1 MNGACL
7 TSRVRLAPTL
17 PMSWR
22 LAGIAHDAR
31 ALCAWG
37 RKADLEG
44 FPYG

>member
-1 MNGACL
+1 MKRGLKFICAGP
-7 TSRVRLAPTL
+7 APAF

-22 LAGIAHDAR
+22 LAEIAHDAR

-44 FPYG
+44 YSHG